1 MGGSAR
7 ERGWDR
13 LAAWLGRNGWR
24 TDATAGWRAS
34 RGRRG
39 WHAPTA
45 APRTPCPRR
54 AGSGPARTA
63 ARTYVCAARRARAP
77 RRWPWCSPPRRPK
90 PWACTLW
97 GSGRR
102 SPAPANA
109 AELPR
114 LPTPEVLGTPL
125 LGTPVNNG
133 GKKGQTS
140 AKPGPQAY
148 QAAFT
153 LDATLQDTEDSQYH
167 VGDDKYDYNDGRVLD
182 EGSGNDPTAP
192 RAARRRLSCLLIEL
206 IEASASTTHA
216 PPYPQAWLAP
226 FIIT

>member
-1 MGGSAR
+1 MRDPGS
-7 ERGWDR
+7 DF
-13 LAAWLGRNGWR
+13 
-24 TDATAGWRAS
+24 
-34 RGRRG
+34 
-39 WHAPTA
+39 
-45 APRTPCPRR
+45 PRIT
-54 AGSGPARTA
+54 
-63 ARTYVCAARRARAP
+63 
-77 RRWPWCSPPRRPK
+77 
-90 PWACTLW
+90 
-97 GSGRR
+97 
-102 SPAPANA
+102 
-109 AELPR
+109 
-114 LPTPEVLGTPL
+114 L
-125 LGTPVNNG
+125 LGTPVNDG
-133 GKKGQTS
+133 GNKGQNS

-153 LDATLQDTEDSQYH
+153 LDTTLQDTEDSQYH